1 MVNID
6 DVYQKVLVLANKEQ
20 RGYITPQE
28 FNLFANQ
35 AQKEIFEQYF
45 YDLNQFSK
53 VHGDSGEYSDIIHN
67 INEKIAIFE
76 TTDSFTSGEFNGSA
90 SDLYRLGTVYYEYNN
105 SHNVVLE
112 EVQQNEVL
120 YMNTSSLTKP
130 TVTRPVYVRTSTSTI
145 EIHPASI
152 TEVDCTYIKP
162 PSIPSWGYFVV
173 GNKALFDGS
182 STALSSGKT
191 INFQLH
197 QSEESELVYK
207 ILKFAGISMDKI
219 NVMRAGQVQEQSQ
232 VQQEK
237 Q

>member
-35 AQKEIFEQYF
+35 AQREIFEQYF
-45 YDLNQFSK
+45 YDLNQFSRI
-53 VHGDSGEYSDIIHN
+53 HGDSGEYSDIVHN

-76 TTDSFTSGEFNGSA
+76 RTDGFTGGSFNGSA
-90 SDLYRLGTVYYEYNN
+90 NDLYRLGTVIYSNGTLGNIE
-105 SHNVVLE
+105 VE
-112 EVQQNEVL
+112 EVQQNEIL
-120 YMNTSSLTKP
+120 YINASPLTRP
-130 TVTRPVYVRTSTSTI
+130 TLNKPVYVRTSNTSI
-145 EIHPASI
+145 SVFPSNI
-152 TEVDCTYIKP
+152 TNVTCTYVQAP
-162 PSIPSWGYFVV
+162 TTPEWGYFVV
-173 GNKALFDGS
+173 GNKALYDVGSTTDFD
-182 STALSSGKT
+182 
-191 INFQLH
+191 LH

-207 ILKFAGISMDKI
+207 ILKLAGISTDKI

>member
-35 AQKEIFEQYF
+35 AQREIFEQYF
-45 YDLNQFSK
+45 YDLNQFSR

-76 TTDSFTSGEFNGSA
+76 RVNSFTGGAFNGPSN
-90 SDLYRLGTVYYEYNN
+90 DIYRLGTVIYDHATLGNIE
-105 SHNVVLE
+105 VE

-120 YMNTSSLTKP
+120 YMNASPLTRP
-130 TVTRPVYVRTSTSTI
+130 TLNKPVYVRLNTNTI
-145 EIHPASI
+145 SVLPNTIVD
-152 TEVDCTYIKP
+152 VDCTYVKA
-162 PSIPSWGYFVV
+162 PSTPRWGYFVI
-173 GNKALFDGS
+173 GNKALYDVNNTTDFY
-182 STALSSGKT
+182 
-191 INFQLH
+191 LH

-207 ILKFAGISMDKI
+207 ILKLAGISMDKI
-219 NVMRAGQVQEQSQ
+219 NIMRAGQVQEQSQ

>member
-35 AQKEIFEQYF
+35 AQMEIFEQYF
-45 YDLNQFSK
+45 YDLNQFSR

-76 TTDSFTSGEFNGSA
+76 RTGEFLGGSFNGSA
-90 SDLYRLGTVYYEYNN
+90 NDLYRLGTVIWN
-105 SHNVVLE
+105 HNTLGSIEVE
-112 EVQQNEVL
+112 EVQQNEIL
-120 YMNTSSLTKP
+120 YINASPLTRP
-130 TVTRPVYVRTSTSTI
+130 TLNKPVYVRTGATTISVFPTSI
-145 EIHPASI
+145 GG
-152 TEVDCTYIKP
+152 VDCTYVITP
-162 PSIPSWGYFVV
+162 NVPSWGYFVV
-173 GNKALFDGS
+173 GNKALHDS
-182 STALSSGKT
+182 SLTKT
-191 INFQLH
+191 THFQLH

-207 ILKFAGISMDKI
+207 ILKFAGVSMKRDDITK
-219 NVMRAGQVQEQSQ
+219 AGQGLEMVQS
-232 VQQEK
+232 QQEK

>member
-35 AQKEIFEQYF
+35 AQREIFEQYF
-45 YDLNQFSK
+45 YDLNQFSR
-53 VHGDSGEYSDIIHN
+53 VHGDSGEYSDITHN

-76 TTDSFTSGEFNGSA
+76 RTSGFTGGSFNGSA
-90 SDLYRLGTVYYEYNN
+90 NDLYRLGTVIYN
-105 SHNVVLE
+105 HNTLGSIEVE

-120 YMNTSSLTKP
+120 YINASPLTRP
-130 TVTRPVYVRTSTSTI
+130 TLNKPVYVRTNNTSVSVF
-145 EIHPASI
+145 PNSI
-152 TEVDCTYIKP
+152 NIVTCTYVQAP
-162 PSIPSWGYFVV
+162 TVPRWGYFVIDD
-173 GNKALFDGS
+173 KALYDVSNTTDFD
-182 STALSSGKT
+182 
-191 INFQLH
+191 LH

-207 ILKFAGISMDKI
+207 ILKLAGISMDKI

>member
-35 AQKEIFEQYF
+35 AQREIFEQYF
-45 YDLNQFSK
+45 YDLNQFSR

-76 TTDSFTSGEFNGSA
+76 RSGVFYGGSFNGSA
-90 SDLYRLGTVYYEYNN
+90 NDLYRLGTVIYN
-105 SHNVVLE
+105 HNTLGSIEVE
-112 EVQQNEVL
+112 EVQQNEIL
-120 YMNTSSLTKP
+120 YINASSLTRP
-130 TVTRPVYVRTSTSTI
+130 TLAKPVYVRTGATTI
-145 EIHPASI
+145 SVFPTNINS
-152 TEVDCTYIKP
+152 VNCTYVQAP
-162 PSIPSWGYFVV
+162 TTPEWGYFVI
-173 GNKALFDGS
+173 GNKALHDS
-182 STALSSGKT
+182 SLTKT
-191 INFQLH
+191 THFQLH

-207 ILKFAGISMDKI
+207 ILKLAGISMDKI

>member
-6 DVYQKVLVLANKEQ
+6 DVYQKVLVFANKEQ

-35 AQKEIFEQYF
+35 AQMEIFEQYF
-45 YDLNQFSK
+45 YDLNQFSR
-53 VHGDSGEYSDIIHN
+53 VHGNSGEYSDIIHN

-76 TTDSFTSGEFNGSA
+76 STSSFASGSFGGST
-90 SDLYRLGTVYYEYNN
+90 SDLYRLGTVIYDHDTFGDIE
-105 SHNVVLE
+105 VE
-112 EVQQNEVL
+112 EVQQNEIL
-120 YMNTSSLTKP
+120 YINASRLTRP
-130 TVTRPVYVRTSTSTI
+130 TFAKPVYVRTGITSISVYPSTI
-145 EIHPASI
+145 TS
-152 TEVDCTYIKP
+152 VDCTYIKP
-162 PSIPSWGYFVV
+162 PTTPKWGYFVV

-182 STALSSGKT
+182 TTKT
-191 INFQLH
+191 THFQLH

-207 ILKFAGISMDKI
+207 ILKFAGVSMKRDDI
-219 NVMRAGQVQEQSQ
+219 MRSGQGMELSQ

>member
-35 AQKEIFEQYF
+35 AQREIFEQYF
-45 YDLNQFSK
+45 YDLNQFSRI
-53 VHGDSGEYSDIIHN
+53 HGDSGEYSDAVHN

-76 TTDSFTSGEFNGSA
+76 RPSSFTSGSFDGVA
-90 SDLYRLGTVYYEYNN
+90 SNLYRLGTVIYDHAILGSIE
-105 SHNVVLE
+105 VE

-120 YMNTSSLTKP
+120 YINASPLTRP
-130 TVTRPVYVRTSTSTI
+130 TLNKPVYVRTGNATI
-145 EIHPASI
+145 SVFPSAI
-152 TEVDCTYIKP
+152 TDVGCTYVQTP
-162 PSIPSWGYFVV
+162 AAPEWGYFVI
-173 GNKALFDGS
+173 GNKALHDS
-182 STALSSGKT
+182 SLTKT
-191 INFQLH
+191 THFQLH

-207 ILKFAGISMDKI
+207 ILKLAGVSMKKDDI
-219 NVMRAGQVQEQSQ
+219 MRAGQGMELSQ

>member
-6 DVYQKVLVLANKEQ
+6 DVYQKVLAFANKEQ

-35 AQKEIFEQYF
+35 AQREIFEQYF
-45 YDLNQFSK
+45 YDLNQFSRI
-53 VHGDSGEYSDIIHN
+53 HGDSGEYSDIVHN

-76 TTDSFTSGEFNGSA
+76 RTSGFTSGSFNGSA
-90 SDLYRLGTVYYEYNN
+90 NDLYRLGTVIYNH
-105 SHNVVLE
+105 STLGSIEVE

-120 YMNTSSLTKP
+120 YINASPLTRPTLNKP
-130 TVTRPVYVRTSTSTI
+130 TYVRLNTTTI
-145 EIHPASI
+145 EVFPSSI
-152 TEVDCTYIKP
+152 TTVGCTYIQAP
-162 PSIPSWGYFVV
+162 TAPEWGYFVI
-173 GNKALFDGS
+173 GNKALYDS
-182 STALSSGKT
+182 SLAKT
-191 INFQLH
+191 THFQLH

-207 ILKFAGISMDKI
+207 ILKLAGVSMDKSG
-219 NVMRAGQVQEQSQ
+219 VMKAGQGMELSQ

>member
-6 DVYQKVLVLANKEQ
+6 DVYQKVLVFANKEQ

-35 AQKEIFEQYF
+35 AQREIFEQYF
-45 YDLNQFSK
+45 YDLNQFSR

-76 TTDSFTSGEFNGSA
+76 TTDSFTGGAFNGA
-90 SDLYRLGTVYYEYNN
+90 PNNLYRLGTVIYDHATLGSIE
-105 SHNVVLE
+105 VE
-112 EVQQNEVL
+112 EVQQNEIL
-120 YMNTSSLTKP
+120 YINASPLTRPTLTK
-130 TVTRPVYVRTSTSTI
+130 PVYVRTGTVSISVFPTSI
-145 EIHPASI
+145 DD
-152 TEVDCTYIKP
+152 VDCTYIQAP
-162 PSIPSWGYFVV
+162 TTPEWGYFVI
-173 GNKALFDGS
+173 GNKALYDS
-182 STALSSGKT
+182 SLSKT
-191 INFQLH
+191 THFQLH

-207 ILKFAGISMDKI
+207 ILKLAGVSMDKSGI
-219 NVMRAGQVQEQSQ
+219 MKAGQGMELSQ

>member
-35 AQKEIFEQYF
+35 AQREIFEQYF
-45 YDLNQFSK
+45 YDLNQFSR

-76 TTDSFTSGEFNGSA
+76 RSNSFTGGAFNGA
-90 SDLYRLGTVYYEYNN
+90 PNNLYRLGTVIYDHATLGSIE
-105 SHNVVLE
+105 VE
-112 EVQQNEVL
+112 EVQQNEIL
-120 YMNTSSLTKP
+120 YINASPLTRPTLTK
-130 TVTRPVYVRTSTSTI
+130 PVYVRTGIVSISVFPTSI
-145 EIHPASI
+145 DD
-152 TEVDCTYIKP
+152 VDCTYIQAP
-162 PSIPSWGYFVV
+162 TTPEWGYFVI
-173 GNKALFDGS
+173 GNKALYDS
-182 STALSSGKT
+182 SLSKT
-191 INFQLH
+191 THFQLH

-207 ILKFAGISMDKI
+207 ILKLAGVSMDKSGI
-219 NVMRAGQVQEQSQ
+219 MKAGQGMELSQ

>member
-35 AQKEIFEQYF
+35 AQREIFEQYF
-45 YDLNQFSK
+45 YDLNQFSRI
-53 VHGDSGEYSDIIHN
+53 HGDSGEYSDAVHN

-76 TTDSFTSGEFNGSA
+76 RTSGFTSGSFDGVA
-90 SDLYRLGTVYYEYNN
+90 SNLYRLGTVIYDHATLGSIE
-105 SHNVVLE
+105 VE

-120 YMNTSSLTKP
+120 YINASPLTRP
-130 TVTRPVYVRTSTSTI
+130 TLNKPVYVRTGNNTI
-145 EIHPASI
+145 SVFPSAI
-152 TEVDCTYIKP
+152 TDVGCTYVQALAAP
-162 PSIPSWGYFVV
+162 EWGYFVI
-173 GNKALFDGS
+173 GNKALHDS
-182 STALSSGKT
+182 SLTKT
-191 INFQLH
+191 THFQLH

-207 ILKFAGISMDKI
+207 ILKLAGVSMKKDDI
-219 NVMRAGQVQEQSQ
+219 MRAGQGMELSQ

>member
-35 AQKEIFEQYF
+35 AQREIFEQYF
-45 YDLNQFSK
+45 YDLNQFSRI
-53 VHGDSGEYSDIIHN
+53 HGDSGEYSDAVHN

-76 TTDSFTSGEFNGSA
+76 RSSGFTGGSFNGSGI
-90 SDLYRLGTVYYEYNN
+90 DLYRLGTVIYNHSTLGN
-105 SHNVVLE
+105 IEVE
-112 EVQQNEVL
+112 EVQQNEIL
-120 YMNTSSLTKP
+120 YINASPLTKP
-130 TVTRPVYVRTSTSTI
+130 TLNKPVYVRTGNAVISVFPNTI
-145 EIHPASI
+145 
-152 TEVDCTYIKP
+152 TDVNCTYVQAP
-162 PSIPSWGYFVV
+162 AAPEWGYFVV
-173 GNKALFDGS
+173 GNKALHDS
-182 STALSSGKT
+182 SLTKT
-191 INFQLH
+191 THFQLH

-207 ILKFAGISMDKI
+207 ILKLAGISMDKI

>member
-6 DVYQKVLVLANKEQ
+6 TVYQKVLALANKEQ
-20 RGYITPQE
+20 RGYVTPQE

-35 AQKEIFEQYF
+35 AQGEIFEQYF
-45 YDLNQFSK
+45 YDLNQFSR
-53 VHGDSGEYSDIIHN
+53 VPGNSGEYSDIIHN

-76 TTDSFTSGEFNGSA
+76 RIGSFTAGSFNGNA
-90 SDLYRLGTVYYEYNN
+90 KKIYRLGTVIYD
-105 SHNVVLE
+105 HNTLGSIEVE

-120 YMNTSSLTKP
+120 YINASPLTRP
-130 TVTRPVYVRTSTSTI
+130 TLSKPVYVRLNASAITVLPATI
-145 EIHPASI
+145 
-152 TEVDCTYIKP
+152 TDVTCTYVQAP
-162 PSIPSWGYFVV
+162 TTPEWGYFVV
-173 GNKALFDGS
+173 GNKALYDN
-182 STALSSGKT
+182 STT
-191 INFQLH
+191 NDFQLH

-207 ILKFAGISMDKI
+207 ILKLAGVSMDKV